1 MGDLKMTD
9 PSIMT
14 TASRSTVT
22 MQRRL
27 GWGLGPR
34 APVDV
39 QAEPCR
45 EPPSTTTATADAG
58 IASHR
63 VAAPKVDPWVQ
74 PHRTTEGDQTDV
86 GTARFV
92 LIVDD
97 DPDLL
102 DVTSFVIENE
112 GMTVETARNGE
123 EALALLATGRL
134 PALVLLDLMRPVM
147 NGWEF
152 LTAVANDPVLRELPV
167 VVLTA
172 AEHAHVP
179 GALEVLSKPMDLK
192 ALLRVVERYVR
203 GHRDA
208 GA

>member
-1 MGDLKMTD
+1 MPDLKMTG

-14 TASRSTVT
+14 TSSRSTVT

-34 APVDV
+34 APVDARV
-39 QAEPCR
+39 EPR
-45 EPPSTTTATADAG
+45 DEPSSSSTADAG
-58 IASHR
+58 IASHH

-74 PHRTTEGDQTDV
+74 PHRAAEGDQKDV
-86 GTARFV
+86 SAARFV

-112 GMTVETARNGE
+112 GMAVETARNGE
-123 EALALLATGRL
+123 EALALIGTGRL
-134 PALVLLDLMRPVM
+134 PALVLLDLMMPVM

-152 LTAVANDPVLRELPV
+152 LAAVAKDPSLKRIPI

-172 AEHAHVP
+172 TDHAEVP
-179 GALEVLSKPMDLK
+179 GAMAVLSKPMDLQE
-192 ALLRVVERYVR
+192 LLRVVERYVR
-203 GHRDA
+203 GDRDA
-208 GA
+208 GG